1 MLTPQEVEERVFPKA
16 KKGGYDMQ
24 DVDNFLDQLTADYT
38 ELYKENAV
46 LKRKMKVLADKI
58 TEYQETE
65 GAMRATLLTAQKM
78 ANQLVEEAK
87 AKRAK
92 MLEEAEAIA
101 QERVGSLSEQV
112 AAEEAR
118 LKSAR
123 ASVAAMKASIR
134 DLLTHEQEF
143 LDSLPEPEVTADAPA
158 AQGDSTAADEVAT
171 EIGDSIRRMMEEE
184 QQEQAKVEVPAPE
197 AEQAPAAPEAQEA
210 KPQEEAA
217 PADEAVAP
225 APPPPAPPLRP
236 PRTSPRRRPPRRRRP
251 CPPPPPPAP
260 PPGLWMTTWTTPPPV
275 GWISASCALAAT
287 TRSSNSSENT
297 EPLSQPWGVCSRGCD
312 IRA

>member
-143 LDSLPEPEVTADAPA
+143 LDSLPEPEVTADPPA
-158 AQGDSTAADEVAT
+158 AQSDNTAADEVAT

-184 QQEQAKVEVPAPE
+184 EEEQAKVEVPAPE
-197 AEQAPAAPEAQEA
+197 AEDKPAAEAAPEAPKAEEAKAEEA
-210 KPQEEAA
+210 KPEKA
-217 PADEAVAP
+217 P
-225 APPPPAPPLRP
+225 RP
-236 PRTSPRRRPPRRRRP
+236 
-251 CPPPPPPAP
+251 
-260 PPGLWMTTWTTPPPV
+260 
-275 GWISASCALAAT
+275 T
-287 TRSSNSSENT
+287 TRIVDDDVDDAPTRRLDLSELRFGRNY
-297 EPLSQPWGVCSRGCD
+297 E
-312 IRA
+312 IK

>member
-87 AKRAK
+87 EKRAK
-92 MLEEAEAIA
+92 MLEEAESIA
-101 QERVGSLSEQV
+101 REQADKLARQV
-112 AAEEAR
+112 AEEEAK

-123 ASVAAMKASIR
+123 ASVAAMTASIR
-134 DLLTHEQEF
+134 DLLAHEQEF
-143 LDSLPEPEVTADAPA
+143 LDSLPD
-158 AQGDSTAADEVAT
+158 
-171 EIGDSIRRMMEEE
+171 
-184 QQEQAKVEVPAPE
+184 PE
-197 AEQAPAAPEAQEA
+197 AMAAETPRQRR
-210 KPQEEAA
+210 
-217 PADEAVAP
+217 V
-225 APPPPAPPLRP
+225 PP
-236 PRTSPRRRPPRRRRP
+236 SPMR
-251 CPPPPPPAP
+251 
-260 PPGLWMTTWTTPPPV
+260 W
-275 GWISASCALAAT
+275 SA
-287 TRSSNSSENT
+287 RSAIPSA
-297 EPLSQPWGVCSRGCD
+297 G
-312 IRA
+312 

>member
-87 AKRAK
+87 EKRAK
-92 MLEEAEAIA
+92 MLAEAEAIA

-134 DLLTHEQEF
+134 DLLAHEQEF
-143 LDSLPEPEVTADAPA
+143 LDSLPELEAVVDAPA
-158 AQGDSTAADEVAT
+158 AEADGTAADEVAT

-184 QQEQAKVEVPAPE
+184 AQEQAKVEAPAPE
-197 AEQAPAAPEAQEA
+197 AEQAEET
-210 KPQEEAA
+210 KTETEEAA
-217 PADEAVAP
+217 PTEEAVPASAP
-225 APPPPAPPLRP
+225 ARP
-236 PRTSPRRRPPRRRRP
+236 
-251 CPPPPPPAP
+251 
-260 PPGLWMTTWTTPPPV
+260 
-275 GWISASCALAAT
+275 T
-287 TRSSNSSENT
+287 TRIVDDDVDDAPTRRLDLSELRFGRNY
-297 EPLSQPWGVCSRGCD
+297 E
-312 IRA
+312 IK

>member
-87 AKRAK
+87 EKRAK
-92 MLEEAEAIA
+92 MLAEAEAIA

-134 DLLTHEQEF
+134 DLLAHEQEF
-143 LDSLPEPEVTADAPA
+143 LDSLPELEAVADAPA
-158 AQGDSTAADEVAT
+158 AEADGTAADEVAT

-184 QQEQAKVEVPAPE
+184 AQEQAKVEAPAPE
-197 AEQAPAAPEAQEA
+197 AEQAEEA
-210 KPQEEAA
+210 KTETEEAA
-217 PADEAVAP
+217 PTEEAVPASAP
-225 APPPPAPPLRP
+225 ARP
-236 PRTSPRRRPPRRRRP
+236 
-251 CPPPPPPAP
+251 
-260 PPGLWMTTWTTPPPV
+260 
-275 GWISASCALAAT
+275 T
-287 TRSSNSSENT
+287 TRIVDDDVDDAPTRRLDLSELRFGRNY
-297 EPLSQPWGVCSRGCD
+297 E
-312 IRA
+312 IK

>member
-118 LKSAR
+118 LKKAR

-143 LDSLPEPEVTADAPA
+143 LDSLPDAEPEADAPA

-171 EIGDSIRRMMEEE
+171 EIGDSIRRMMAEEE
-184 QQEQAKVEVPAPE
+184 EEQAKVEVPAPE
-197 AEQAPAAPEAQEA
+197 AE
-210 KPQEEAA
+210 EAA
-217 PADEAVAP
+217 PAAQETGEQAQEKAEDAKEAVPAAAP
-225 APPPPAPPLRP
+225 ARP
-236 PRTSPRRRPPRRRRP
+236 
-251 CPPPPPPAP
+251 
-260 PPGLWMTTWTTPPPV
+260 
-275 GWISASCALAAT
+275 T
-287 TRSSNSSENT
+287 TRIVDDSVDDAPTRRLDLSELRFGRNY
-297 EPLSQPWGVCSRGCD
+297 E
-312 IRA
+312 IK